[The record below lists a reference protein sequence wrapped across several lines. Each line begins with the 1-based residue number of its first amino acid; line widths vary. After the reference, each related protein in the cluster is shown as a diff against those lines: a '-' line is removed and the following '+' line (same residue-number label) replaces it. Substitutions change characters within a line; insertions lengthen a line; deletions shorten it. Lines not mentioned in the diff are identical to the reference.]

1 MQPMAQCNT
10 PHRSL
15 QCNTLR
21 CSTVRFDPLCVNATL
36 ISQIHTCGA
45 ILLPQWQHKCNQIWC
60 IVSFQKVERTR
71 YKHLIAQIRIFLWST
86 VHFKMTEIYR
96 SNPPMWR
103 IKEQEHFLVPT
114 GCPKIDLVNF
124 IQGKRFIFWLWP
136 IDQLMQVVKVESRG
150 SILSPIRLL
159 SACQSTSSLCQLGRK
174 KGTII
179 RLNNIGNNN
188 NNNNNKNSNNI
199 NNKKW
204 PPLRKKT
211 QLFYLFI
218 VNTN

>member
-1 MQPMAQCNT
+1 MQPIAQCNT
-10 PHRSL
+10 PHQSL

-21 CSTVRFDPLCVNATL
+21 YTTVRFDPLCVNATL

-124 IQGKRFIFWLWP
+124 IQCKRFIFWLWP
-136 IDQLMQVVKVESRG
+136 IDHWCRLWKLKAEAAFWVQSVFSAPAKALPACANLDVKKV
-150 SILSPIRLL
+150 
-159 SACQSTSSLCQLGRK
+159 
-174 KGTII
+174 
-179 RLNNIGNNN
+179 
-188 NNNNNKNSNNI
+188 
-199 NNKKW
+199 
-204 PPLRKKT
+204 
-211 QLFYLFI
+211 QLFDSITLAI
-218 VNTN
+218 TITTTTIRTAITLKITNGHLYAKRGKN

>member
-1 MQPMAQCNT
+1 MAQCNT

-45 ILLPQWQHKCNQIWC
+45 ILLPQWQYKCNQIWC

-71 YKHLIAQIRIFLWST
+71 YKHLIAQIRIFLRST

-103 IKEQEHFLVPT
+103 IKEREHFLVPT

-124 IQGKRFIFWLWP
+124 TQCKRFIFWLWP
-136 IDQLMQVVKVESRG
+136 IDHCIDAGCESWKQRQHFESNPSSQHLPKHFQLV
-150 SILSPIRLL
+150 P
-159 SACQSTSSLCQLGRK
+159 TW
-174 KGTII
+174 T
-179 RLNNIGNNN
+179 
-188 NNNNNKNSNNI
+188 
-199 NNKKW
+199 
-204 PPLRKKT
+204 
-211 QLFYLFI
+211 
-218 VNTN
+218 

>member
-21 CSTVRFDPLCVNATL
+21 YTTVRFDPLCVNATL

-103 IKEQEHFLVPT
+103 IKEKRALFGANRLPQDWLGQFHPMQEVHFLALT
-114 GCPKIDLVNF
+114 N
-124 IQGKRFIFWLWP
+124 WP
-136 IDQLMQVVKVESRG
+136 IAMQVVKVESRG

-188 NNNNNKNSNNI
+188 NNNNNKNSNN
-199 NNKKW
+199 NKKW